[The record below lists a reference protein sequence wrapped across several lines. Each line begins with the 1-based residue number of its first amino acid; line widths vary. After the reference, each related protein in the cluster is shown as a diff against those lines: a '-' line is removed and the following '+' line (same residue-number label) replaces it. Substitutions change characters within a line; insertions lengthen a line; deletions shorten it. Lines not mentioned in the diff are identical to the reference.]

1 MQSTYDKIQFY
12 KLSQKEKD
20 KIVKKLKNSLV
31 GEKRIQLAIIFGSLT
46 TRSNIRDIDLCIHS
60 NPKLNFKE
68 LLNLN
73 AQIELDIGIP
83 VDLVELTNLTTTLQ
97 ASILKNGTKIKGQKT
112 TLNKLLNQ
120 ANTIFESKYRG

>member
-120 ANTIFESKYRG
+120 TNTIFESKYRG